1 MNTLGLLALLLT
13 LSAVFSIVNDRWLR
27 LPMTIGVM
35 LISIAASLLIIAT
48 GLLCPAYDPRGFAR
62 SVLGSVNLP
71 EALLNGALSLLLF
84 AGALGVNLGCFRS
97 KLKSVTAL
105 AVLGTVLAVLL
116 LASAVWLIFPLLGMN
131 IPFSWCVILGAILA
145 PTDPVAVIGMLQRLG
160 LPQDIQAIFAGES
173 LFNDGIS
180 IVIFGVT
187 IGLATGDA
195 SHVTFTQIAEG
206 FLWEACGGALLGAAT
221 GWLTLFL
228 LRSSKDAHTQLIASL
243 ALATGTYS
251 VASYFGM
258 SGAVAV
264 VVAGLCLGTHYS
276 QSIFDEHGR
285 KELNIAWTLID
296 EVLNVLLFL
305 LIGFEI
311 LEIPLHLSSLAAMLL
326 VVPLSIL
333 GRGLSVFLSTL
344 PLHLRHWDKG
354 RLLSILTW
362 GGLRGGISLSL
373 ALGLPQG
380 DLRTLVLPICY
391 GVVVF
396 TIIVQGLTM
405 ERVVRRFYP
414 AP

>member
-13 LSAVFSIVNDRWLR
+13 LSAVFCILNDRWLR

-35 LISIAASLLIIAT
+35 LLSIAASLLIIAT
-48 GLLCPAYDPRGFAR
+48 GLLCPAYDPRLFAHA
-62 SVLGSVNLP
+62 VLGTINLP

-84 AGALGVNLGCFRS
+84 AGALGVDLGCFRS

-105 AVLGTVLAVLL
+105 AVLGTILAVLL
-116 LASAVWLIFPLLGMN
+116 LAGAAWLIFPLLGVAA
-131 IPFSWCVILGAILA
+131 PFSWCVVLGAILA
-145 PTDPVAVIGMLQRLG
+145 PTDPVSVIGMLRRLG

-187 IGLATGDA
+187 IGLAVGDA
-195 SHVTFTQIAEG
+195 SHVTSAQIAEG
-206 FLWEACGGALLGAAT
+206 FLWEAFGGGLLGLAT

-228 LRSSKDAHTQLIASL
+228 LRASRDAHTQLIASL

-251 VASYFGM
+251 VATCFGM

-264 VVAGLCLGTHYS
+264 VTAGLCLSTRYS
-276 QSIFDEHGR
+276 QSIFGEHSR
-285 KELNIAWTLID
+285 KELNIAWSLID

-305 LIGFEI
+305 LIGFQI
-311 LEIPLHLSSLAAMLL
+311 LEVPLHLSSLAAML
-326 VVPLSIL
+326 VIVPLSIC

-344 PLHLRHWDKG
+344 PLHIRNWDKG
-354 RLLSILTW
+354 RLLGILTW

-373 ALGLPQG
+373 ALGLPEG
-380 DLRTLVLPICY
+380 ELRNLILPVCY

-414 AP
+414 AK

>member
-48 GLLCPAYDPRGFAR
+48 GLLCPAYDPRVFAR
-62 SVLGSVNLP
+62 SVLGSINLP

-333 GRGLSVFLSTL
+333 GRGLSVFFSTL